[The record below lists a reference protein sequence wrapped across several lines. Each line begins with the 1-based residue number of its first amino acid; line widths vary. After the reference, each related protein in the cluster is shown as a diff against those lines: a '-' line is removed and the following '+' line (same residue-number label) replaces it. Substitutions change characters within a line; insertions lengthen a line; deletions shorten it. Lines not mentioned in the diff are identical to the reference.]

1 MLNVIHDFIDIYLIS
16 LSLSIS
22 LSTMLNEV
30 MKGLI
35 ESCQQI
41 PLEMDMVATKAADQQ
56 CKVGNNKNTVG

>member
-1 MLNVIHDFIDIYLIS
+1 MLNVIHDFIDIYLIP
-16 LSLSIS
+16 SLSIS

-30 MKGLI
+30 MKDLI

-41 PLEMDMVATKAADQQ
+41 PLEMDMVATQAADQQ